1 VQRIEERII
10 LHRRCRRYDTF
21 PLDTAALCCGRIG
34 WGFHIGRVLSQHPS
48 GFIIAVVDDDERIL
62 GSLGILLES
71 DDHAVRLFATGAA
84 LLESDCLPQAHC
96 LISDIAM
103 PGMNGFELVQRVQAV
118 RPGLPIILIT
128 GHSDLPNGS
137 LQVGARRYRLFKKP
151 FDGPELLQAVTQAL
165 RTAT

>member
-1 VQRIEERII
+1 MDP
-10 LHRRCRRYDTF
+10 HR
-21 PLDTAALCCGRIG
+21 A
-34 WGFHIGRVLSQHPS
+34 GFLSQHPP
-48 GFIIAVVDDDERIL
+48 GAIIAVVDDDERIL

-71 DDHAVRLFATGAA
+71 DDHSVRLFATGAA
-84 LLESDCLPQAHC
+84 LLESHCLTEINC

-103 PGMNGFELVQRVQAV
+103 PGMNGFELVRRVQAA
-118 RPGLPIILIT
+118 RLGLPIILIT

-137 LQVGARRYRLFKKP
+137 IQVGARRYRLFKKP

>member
-1 VQRIEERII
+1 M
-10 LHRRCRRYDTF
+10 
-21 PLDTAALCCGRIG
+21 
-34 WGFHIGRVLSQHPS
+34 SQHPS

-71 DDHAVRLFATGAA
+71 DDHSVRLFATGAA
-84 LLESDCLPQAHC
+84 LLESHCLTEINC

-103 PGMNGFELVQRVQAV
+103 PGMNGFELVRRVQAA
-118 RPGLPIILIT
+118 RLGLPIILIT

-137 LQVGARRYRLFKKP
+137 IQVGARRYRLFKKP

>member
-1 VQRIEERII
+1 
-10 LHRRCRRYDTF
+10 LDPHRAGYLR
-21 PLDTAALCCGRIG
+21 
-34 WGFHIGRVLSQHPS
+34 QHPP
-48 GFIIAVVDDDERIL
+48 GAIIAVVDDDERIL

-71 DDHAVRLFATGAA
+71 DDHSVRLFATGAA
-84 LLESDCLPQAHC
+84 LLESHCLTEINC

-103 PGMNGFELVQRVQAV
+103 PGMNGFELVRRVQAA
-118 RPGLPIILIT
+118 RLGLPIILIT

-137 LQVGARRYRLFKKP
+137 IQVGARRYRLFKKP